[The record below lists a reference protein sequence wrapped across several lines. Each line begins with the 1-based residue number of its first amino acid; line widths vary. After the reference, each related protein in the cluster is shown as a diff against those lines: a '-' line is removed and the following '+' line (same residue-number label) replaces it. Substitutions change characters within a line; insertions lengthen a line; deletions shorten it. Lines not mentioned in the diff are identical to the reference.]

1 MDPKIIARAGAIIL
15 LAGTL
20 LACAVEVAR
29 LDHGAA
35 PSLSA
40 MDANIDPLA
49 AELARCKAL
58 GAEAAN
64 DDAACKRAWARNRER
79 FFAPGAPYQGR
90 PVDPFPVTPDWPQP
104 LPPPKLHLD
113 RAPSAAP
120 PNAGSTPG
128 TGSEGR

>member
-29 LDHGAA
+29 LDRGST
-35 PSLSA
+35 PSVSA
-40 MDANIDPLA
+40 MDGNIDPLA

-58 GAEAAN
+58 GADAAN
-64 DDAACKRAWARNRER
+64 DDACKRAWAKNRER

-90 PVDPFPVTPDWPQP
+90 PVDPFPATPDSPQP
-104 LPPPKLHLD
+104 LPPPKIHLD

-120 PNAGSTPG
+120 PNAGSTPSM
-128 TGSEGR
+128 GSEGR

>member
-1 MDPKIIARAGAIIL
+1 MDPKIIARAAAAIL
-15 LAGTL
+15 LAGTV

-29 LDHGAA
+29 LGRDSG
-35 PSLSA
+35 PSTSA
-40 MDANIDPLA
+40 TDIHVDPLA

-64 DDAACKRAWARNRER
+64 DDACKRAWAKSRER

-90 PVDPFPVTPDWPQP
+90 PVDPFPATPDSPRP
-104 LPPPKLHLD
+104 LPPPKIHLD

-120 PNAGSTPG
+120 PDAGSTPG
-128 TGSEGR
+128 PGSEGR